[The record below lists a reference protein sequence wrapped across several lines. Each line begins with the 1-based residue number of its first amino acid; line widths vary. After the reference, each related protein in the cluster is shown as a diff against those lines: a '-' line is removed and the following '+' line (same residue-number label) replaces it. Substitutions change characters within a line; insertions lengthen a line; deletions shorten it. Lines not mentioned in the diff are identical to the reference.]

1 MTTLLYFQ
9 SATLNSESN
18 VSLFWSNEKKKVNEV
33 SVVLTLMRKFFKYTF
48 SSGAFFGAVKMRTSL
63 SSSNSKRHYFNNTN
77 T

>member
-33 SVVLTLMRKFFKYTF
+33 SVVLTLMRKIFKYTF
-48 SSGAFFGAVKMRTSL
+48 SSRTFFGAVKMRTPL
-63 SSSNSKRHYFNNTN
+63 SSSNSFDKNALF
-77 T
+77 